1 MPTVIINI
9 SNKNIL
15 NNIKL
20 FPQRNTAEWVAGF
33 GLCGEPRR
41 YNPGMQEI
49 IHYQD
54 LSSLLTRVGYDDESA
69 GYHGALCG
77 ALCVKRAKDI
87 DLIHLLDAGDDQPL
101 QPDPE
106 ARQELARLREQA
118 LLSLQDG
125 ETGFTPLLPD
135 DEAELSA
142 RVAALVA
149 WCDGFLF
156 GLSSRPQLDLRAYSE
171 EAQEIIDDFT
181 QFTRASIDGDDNVE
195 LEETAYAEL
204 VEYIRVGAQL
214 IYMELRPRPTP
225 DPQGS
230 KKLH

>member
-1 MPTVIINI
+1 
-9 SNKNIL
+9 
-15 NNIKL
+15 
-20 FPQRNTAEWVAGF
+20 VAGF
-33 GLCGEPRR
+33 RPRRKPRR
-41 YNPGMQEI
+41 YNPGMQET

-54 LSSLLTRVGYDDESA
+54 LSSLLTRVGFDDETA

-77 ALCVKRAKDI
+77 ALCVKSAKDI
-87 DLIHLLDAGDDQPL
+87 DLIHLLDAGEDHPL
-101 QPDPE
+101 QPDAQ
-106 ARQELARLREQA
+106 ARQELARLREQT

-142 RVAALVA
+142 RVGALVA
-149 WCDGFLF
+149 WCEGFLF
-156 GLSSRPQLDLRAYSE
+156 GLSSKPHLDFKTCSE
-171 EAQEIIDDFT
+171 EAKEIIDDFA
-181 QFTRASIDGDDNVE
+181 QFTRASIDGEDNVE